1 MILISHRGNI
11 DGRKPQ
17 LENGQRYC
25 ESAIDAGYNVEVDV
39 WVYDDIFW
47 TGHAR
52 PQYRVDTDFF
62 QRDEVWCHA
71 KDIEALNRLLDIGA
85 HCFFHQNDPVT
96 LTSKGYI
103 WTYPTHKL
111 TGKSICVLPELQTI
125 SIENCAGICSDII
138 GSYNE
143 IN

>member
-25 ESAIDAGYNVEVDV
+25 QTAIDAGYNVEIDV

-52 PQYRVDTDFF
+52 PQYRVDEDFF
-62 QRDEVWCHA
+62 LKEEEGTILEPKITPNSMILFHFVLTPFFESFEA
-71 KDIEALNRLLDIGA
+71 K
-85 HCFFHQNDPVT
+85 FHVC
-96 LTSKGYI
+96 LF
-103 WTYPTHKL
+103 
-111 TGKSICVLPELQTI
+111 SIKW
-125 SIENCAGICSDII
+125 D
-138 GSYNE
+138 
-143 IN
+143 